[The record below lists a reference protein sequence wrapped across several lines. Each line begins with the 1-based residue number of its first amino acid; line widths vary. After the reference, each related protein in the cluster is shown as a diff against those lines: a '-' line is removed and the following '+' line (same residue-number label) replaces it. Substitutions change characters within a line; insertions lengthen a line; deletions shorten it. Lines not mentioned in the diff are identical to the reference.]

1 LKNSIILFLISPF
14 IGVIQA
20 FKHFR
25 ENWAKN
31 SIWFFVSFY
40 GFTMFRPEE
49 MDSYR
54 YVLKLKLLYDS
65 PLTWEV
71 FKSSFFTEEGGSID
85 IYEPVITYF
94 LSLFTDNGNIL
105 FCVFGLVF
113 GYFYSRNIWLLLE
126 SAKQARM
133 NKMLWVIIFTFA
145 FVIGFWELNGVR
157 MWTAAHIFFYGAY
170 HLIIKGNK
178 KGFFIAAASMLVHF
192 SFAMPVALLAFF
204 VFVKLPWRILYFIFI
219 ASFFVSE
226 LNIGFVGSFM
236 SRLAPEFLL
245 PKISSYT
252 SDEYVETVAAGPIG
266 NWYVRY
272 YTKSLGWAIFIMVST
287 IYFSGLTL
295 LKSNKKF
302 SDFFSFT
309 LLFLTFGNLMS
320 QMPSGGRYLTIARLF
335 AMALMFLFYILYD
348 NKLYKKRMAFVSP
361 LLVFYIIISVRVAF
375 DTVTF
380 GTLLTNPIIAA
391 FLNEPIPLINFI
403 K

>member
-31 SIWFFVSFY
+31 SIWLFVSFY

-54 YVLKLKLLYDS
+54 YALKLKVLYDS

-71 FKSSFFTEEGGSID
+71 FKSSFFTGEGGSTD
-85 IYEPVITYF
+85 IYEPIITYF
-94 LSLFTDNGNIL
+94 LSLVTDNGNIL
-105 FCVFGLVF
+105 FGVFGLVF

-126 SAKQARM
+126 TVKKARM
-133 NKMLWVIIFTFA
+133 NRMLWIIIFTFA

-170 HLIIKGNK
+170 NLIVKGNK
-178 KGFFIAAASMLVHF
+178 KGFLIAAASIAVHF

-204 VFVKLPWRILYFIFI
+204 IFVKLPWKILYFIFI
-219 ASFFVSE
+219 ASFFLSE
-226 LNIGFVGSFM
+226 LSSGLMAGFM
-236 SRLAPEFLL
+236 SRFAPEFLL
-245 PKISSYT
+245 PKVNSYT
-252 SDEYVETVAAGPIG
+252 SDEYVETISSGPVA
-266 NWYVRY
+266 NWYIRY
-272 YTKSLGWAIFIMVST
+272 YTKSLGWAIFVMVST

-295 LKSNKKF
+295 IKSNKRF

-309 LLFLTFGNLMS
+309 LLFLSFGNLMS
-320 QMPSGGRYLTIARLF
+320 SIPSGGRYLTIARLF
-335 AMALMFLFYILYD
+335 AMALMFLFYIQYD
-348 NKLYKKRMAFVSP
+348 NKIYKKNMAIVTP
-361 LLVFYIIISVRVAF
+361 LLVFYIVISVRVAF

-380 GTLLTNPIIAA
+380 GTVLTNPIIAA
-391 FLNEPIPLINFI
+391 FLNEPIPMIDFI